1 MILKPFRAWR
11 PAPEFT
17 SKIPSYPYDVVG
29 PEEARELVRDNPYSF
44 LHVVRPEVD
53 LPETVSPYD
62 DQVYAQ
68 AGANLRG
75 MQDRGWLVQDET
87 PSFYIYR
94 MTMGEH
100 VQTGLV
106 GAASV
111 AEYDAGG
118 IKRHE
123 HTIPK
128 KENDRVRHMEALSA
142 QVGPVLVAYPD
153 SKSLDQVVHE
163 VIEGTPSADFA
174 APDGIRHQLWPVQDA
189 ALAGRIESM
198 YAQVPCSYIADGH
211 HRAAAS
217 SRVAA
222 ARRENG
228 EGPESASQF
237 FLTIQF
243 PAGRMQ
249 VLEYNR
255 LVLDLGGLDAAGF
268 RHRIEEAGFGL
279 ERSEAGRKPPR
290 RGSFGMILGGEWHLL
305 QASAE
310 MSGGAGP
317 VDRLDVSILTE
328 RLLRPVLGIGDPRT
342 DPRLECVG
350 GIRGADFL
358 EDQVS
363 TGRFAAGFV
372 LYPTSIQ
379 EVMAVADAGDVMPP
393 KSTWF
398 EPKARSG
405 MVLRE
410 I

>member
-1 MILKPFRAWR
+1 MILKPFRGWR
-11 PAPEFT
+11 PATGLT

-29 PEEARELVRDNPYSF
+29 PAEARELANEDPYSF

-53 LPETVSPYD
+53 LPEGVSPYD
-62 DQVYAQ
+62 AQVYAL
-68 AGANLRG
+68 GGSNLRG
-75 MQDRGWLVQDET
+75 MQERGWLVQDRS

-94 MTMGEH
+94 MTMEEH

-111 AEYDAGG
+111 AEYDAGE
-118 IKRHE
+118 IRKHE
-123 HTIPK
+123 HTMLA

-153 SKSLDQVVHE
+153 SEPIDQVVDE
-163 VIEGTPSADFA
+163 IVNGVPSADFV
-174 APDGIRHQLWPVQDA
+174 APDGIRHQLWPVSDA
-189 ALAGRIESM
+189 GLVHRIEVL
-198 YAQVPCSYIADGH
+198 YGQVPSSYIADGH
-211 HRAAAS
+211 HRAASS

-222 ARRENG
+222 SRREAG
-228 EGPESASQF
+228 EGAGAPSQF

-255 LVLDLGGLDAAGF
+255 LVRDLGPLDPEQL
-268 RHRIEEAGFGL
+268 RQKIVEAGFSL
-279 ERSEAGRKPPR
+279 ERTAAGRKPPR
-290 RGSFGMILGGEWHLL
+290 RGSYGMVLEGEWYLL
-305 QASAE
+305 EATAGSGEAS
-310 MSGGAGP
+310 P
-317 VDRLDVSILTE
+317 VERLDVSVLTE
-328 RLLRPVLGIGDPRT
+328 RILKPLLGIGDPRS

-350 GIRGADFL
+350 GIRGAGYL
-358 EDQVS
+358 EDQVKS
-363 TGRFAAGFV
+363 GRFAAGFV
-372 LYPTSIQ
+372 LYPTSLQ
-379 EVMAVADAGDVMPP
+379 EVMAVADAGEVMPP

-405 MVLRE
+405 MVFRE

>member
-1 MILKPFRAWR
+1 MILKPFRGWR
-11 PAPEFT
+11 PAEEL
-17 SKIPSYPYDVVG
+17 SSRIPSYPYDVVG
-29 PEEARELVRDNPYSF
+29 PDEAREAVRDNPYSF
-44 LHVVRPEVD
+44 LHVVRPEID
-53 LPETVSPYD
+53 LPEGVSPYD
-62 DQVYAQ
+62 DQVYAM
-68 AGANLRG
+68 AGVNLRG
-75 MQDRGWLVQDET
+75 MQDRGWLVQDEA

-94 MTMGEH
+94 MTMGAH

-111 AEYDAGG
+111 AEYDDGR
-118 IKRHE
+118 IRKHE
-123 HTIPK
+123 HTLPK
-128 KENDRVRHMEALSA
+128 KEDDRVRHMEALSA

-153 SKSLDQVVHE
+153 NPEMDHLVNE
-163 VIEGTPSADFA
+163 ITAGAPATDFVA
-174 APDGIRHQLWPVQDA
+174 SDGIRHQLWHVDDGS
-189 ALAGRIESM
+189 LVDRIEKL
-198 YAQVPCSYIADGH
+198 YACVPGSYIADGH

-222 ARRENG
+222 ARRELG
-228 EGPESASQF
+228 EGPESASQY

-255 LVLDLGGLDAAGF
+255 LVRDLGGLDAGGF
-268 RHRIEEAGFGL
+268 RRRVVEAGFSL
-279 ERSEAGRKPPR
+279 KRSEAGRKPPG
-290 RGSFGMILGGEWHLL
+290 RGCFGLILEGVWYLL
-305 QASAE
+305 QASPD
-310 MSGGAGP
+310 MVNGTGP
-317 VDRLDVSILTE
+317 VDLLDVSILTE
-328 RLLRPVLGIGDPRT
+328 HLLKPVLGIGDPRS

-350 GIRGADFL
+350 GIRGADYL
-358 EDQVS
+358 ERQVS

-379 EVMAVADAGDVMPP
+379 EVMAVADAGEVMPP

-405 MVLRE
+405 MVFRE

>member
-1 MILKPFRAWR
+1 MILKPFRGWR
-11 PAPEFT
+11 PAAGLT

-29 PEEARELVRDNPYSF
+29 PDEARELAKDDPYSF

-53 LPETVSPYD
+53 LPEGVSPYD
-62 DQVYAQ
+62 DQVYAR
-68 AGANLRG
+68 AGSNLKG
-75 MQDRGWLVQDET
+75 MQERGWLVQDDA
-87 PSFYIYR
+87 PSFYVYR

-111 AEYDAGG
+111 AEYDSGR
-118 IKRHE
+118 IKKHE
-123 HTIPK
+123 HTLPK

-153 SKSLDQVVHE
+153 SEELVQVVDE
-163 VIEGTPSADFA
+163 IVAGVPSADFT
-174 APDGIRHQLWPVQDA
+174 APDGIRHQLWPVGDA
-189 ALAGRIESM
+189 GLVGRIESL
-198 YAQVPCSYIADGH
+198 YGQVPSSYIADGH
-211 HRAAAS
+211 HRAASS

-222 ARRENG
+222 GRREAG
-228 EGPESASQF
+228 EAGDGPAQF

-255 LVLDLGGLDAAGF
+255 LVRDLGALNPEQL
-268 RHRIEEAGFGL
+268 RRKIEEAGFSL
-279 ERSEAGRKPPR
+279 ERNADGRKPPR
-290 RGSFGMILGGEWHLL
+290 RGSYGMVLEGEWYLL
-305 QASAE
+305 EAPPG
-310 MSGGAGP
+310 SGEGSP
-317 VDRLDVSILTE
+317 VERLDVSILTE
-328 RLLRPVLGIGDPRT
+328 RILKPLLGIGDPRS

-350 GIRGADFL
+350 GIRGAGYL
-358 EDQVS
+358 EDQVKS
-363 TGRFAAGFV
+363 GRFAAGFV
-372 LYPTSIQ
+372 LYPTSLQ
-379 EVMAVADAGDVMPP
+379 EVMDVADAGEVMPP

-405 MVLRE
+405 MVFRE

>member
-1 MILKPFRAWR
+1 
-11 PAPEFT
+11 
-17 SKIPSYPYDVVG
+17 
-29 PEEARELVRDNPYSF
+29 
-44 LHVVRPEVD
+44 
-53 LPETVSPYD
+53 
-62 DQVYAQ
+62 
-68 AGANLRG
+68 
-75 MQDRGWLVQDET
+75 
-87 PSFYIYR
+87 

-100 VQTGLV
+100 VQAGLV

-123 HTIPK
+123 HTLPK
-128 KENDRVRHMEALSA
+128 KENDRVCHMEALSA

-153 SKSLDQVVHE
+153 SDPLNRVVDE
-163 VIEGTPSADFA
+163 VIECAPCTDFS
-174 APDGIRHQLWPVQDA
+174 APDGIRHQLWLVDDA
-189 ALAGRIESM
+189 ELVRRIETM
-198 YAQVPCSYIADGH
+198 YAKVPCSYIADGH

-255 LVLDLGGLDAAGF
+255 LVLDLGALDADLF
-268 RHRIEEAGFGL
+268 RKRIVEAGFGL
-279 ERSEAGRKPPR
+279 ERSEAGRKPAR
-290 RGSFGMILGGEWHLL
+290 RGSFGMILDGEWHLL
-305 QASAE
+305 KASAE
-310 MSGGAGP
+310 MSGGTGP

-328 RLLRPVLGIGDPRT
+328 RLLKPVLKIGDPRT

-350 GIRGADFL
+350 GIRGADYL
-358 EDQVS
+358 EDQVNA
-363 TGRFAAGFV
+363 GRFAAGFV

-405 MVLRE
+405 VVLHE